1 LLKNEIGR
9 KKVANFESTVAALQ
23 ISNLTDLYQVIGEQ
37 GQKDL
42 IIELFDLLNNELHS
56 SDAVIFKDRIT
67 MLFLFTEKELEKA
80 QSLIGK
86 YKNRL
91 GELIKDNF
99 DGFEVNFEEALM
111 LIEENKEPQFH
122 LRQLMSSFNDQE

>member
-80 QSLIGK
+80 QSLIGN

-99 DGFEVNFEEALM
+99 DGFEANFEEALM